1 MSSEK
6 KNRGIIVFLILL
18 ISLIGYLSYQN
29 VKDYNNLK
37 EAFTLEK
44 ENLESDLNKIIA
56 DYDKIIDQNVKLESN
71 LKEKK
76 LMVMQLRDSIKN
88 LQENNFQL
96 IRSYRN
102 RILSLEEENR
112 GLFLKI
118 DYLNNTNSALL
129 EENTKVK
136 QQLEQKE
143 SLAYKLKNQNKE
155 LDNYSKDLQEK
166 VEEASEIEIFDVVVE
181 AMRNRTEEK
190 YVSTTKYKKTDA
202 FKITFK
208 LKENRIAESGNRK
221 VYVSVFDENDK
232 ILESKGDIFL
242 KNGRQ
247 VPYSSEVSFNYNNSE
262 ISLFSFVKVDSK
274 ELIKGDYFFKI
285 YSNGKLLNA
294 NVLTLK

>member
-1 MSSEK
+1 MGFSQK
-6 KNRGIIVFLILL
+6 WI
-18 ISLIGYLSYQN
+18 
-29 VKDYNNLK
+29 
-37 EAFTLEK
+37 
-44 ENLESDLNKIIA
+44 DLGR
-56 DYDKIIDQNVKLESN
+56 KLP
-71 LKEKK
+71 
-76 LMVMQLRDSIKN
+76 
-88 LQENNFQL
+88 
-96 IRSYRN
+96 
-102 RILSLEEENR
+102 
-112 GLFLKI
+112 G
-118 DYLNNTNSALL
+118 
-129 EENTKVK
+129 
-136 QQLEQKE
+136 
-143 SLAYKLKNQNKE
+143 
-155 LDNYSKDLQEK
+155 
-166 VEEASEIEIFDVVVE
+166 
-181 AMRNRTEEK
+181 MRNRTEEK